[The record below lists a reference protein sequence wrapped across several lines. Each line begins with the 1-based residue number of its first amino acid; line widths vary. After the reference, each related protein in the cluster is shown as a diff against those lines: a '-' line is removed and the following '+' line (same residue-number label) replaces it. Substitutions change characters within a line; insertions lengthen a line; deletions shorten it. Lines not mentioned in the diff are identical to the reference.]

1 MNQGG
6 IVGLAQMQS
15 PFANSIRP
23 QAQTMGPRPIAPGP
37 QQMGPMQRNFM
48 QMQNQMRG
56 MQQNPLE
63 LYQGYLGQKYIGPM
77 QQEQQNKISQFVGA
91 VSQAERKLLVI
102 HKAAKLVVADYSRVC
117 LGLV

>member
-23 QAQTMGPRPIAPGP
+23 QAQTMGPGSYTPNISQGP

-48 QMQNQMRG
+48 QMQNQM
-56 MQQNPLE
+56 
-63 LYQGYLGQKYIGPM
+63 
-77 QQEQQNKISQFVGA
+77 
-91 VSQAERKLLVI
+91 
-102 HKAAKLVVADYSRVC
+102 
-117 LGLV
+117 